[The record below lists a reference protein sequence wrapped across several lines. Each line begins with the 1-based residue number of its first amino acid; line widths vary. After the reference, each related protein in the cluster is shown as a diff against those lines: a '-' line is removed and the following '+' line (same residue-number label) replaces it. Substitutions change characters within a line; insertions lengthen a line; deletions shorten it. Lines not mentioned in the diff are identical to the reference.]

1 MKIGIEED
9 VLTVLE
15 IIYKGIIMAEQVV
28 VKVDG
33 KKVKLYKS
41 TGSLKKIINVGEE
54 IISAILQGDEIHV
67 STVKGKIRVY
77 SLTGSLRKII

>member
-1 MKIGIEED
+1 
-9 VLTVLE
+9 
-15 IIYKGIIMAEQVV
+15 MAEQLI

-33 KKVKLYKS
+33 KKVKLHKN

-54 IISAILQGDEIHV
+54 IISAIQQGDEIHV
-67 STVKGKIRVY
+67 STKKGKIRVY